1 MEYGSEAE
9 ITDEIST
16 IEPDRSTTKDDRT
29 LTFHIEE
36 PGAVGEE
43 TDKDYP
49 FLLMVGPTRFGFG
62 DGAWTGQS
70 KLSLLE
76 SGEGYVSISPEDA
89 TALGVSAGSSV
100 KLSSRRGST
109 TTTIEIDNSLPQKL
123 VFIPA
128 HCSFGHTLTGTRPET
143 VTPNG
148 TGILWAIDI
157 SVI

>member
-9 ITDEIST
+9 ITDEIGT
-16 IEPDRSTTKDDRT
+16 IEPVHSTTKDDRT
-29 LTFHIEE
+29 FTFHIEE

-43 TDKDYP
+43 TDEDYP
-49 FLLMVGPTRFGFG
+49 FLLMVGPTRFGYG

-70 KLSLLE
+70 KLSLVE
-76 SGEGYVSISPEDA
+76 SAQGYVSISPEDA
-89 TALGVSAGSSV
+89 TALGVSAGTSV

-128 HCSFGHTLTGTRPET
+128 HFSFSHTLTGTSPET
-143 VTPNG
+143 VAPNG
-148 TGILWAIDI
+148 TGNLWAIDI
-157 SVI
+157 SVL